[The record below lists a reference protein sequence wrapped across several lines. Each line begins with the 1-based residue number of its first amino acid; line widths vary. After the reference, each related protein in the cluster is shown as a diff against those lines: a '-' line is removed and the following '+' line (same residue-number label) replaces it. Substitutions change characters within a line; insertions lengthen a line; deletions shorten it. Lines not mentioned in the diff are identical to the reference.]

1 MRLLRNVIKP
11 SQQNISGAPA
21 THRSNVV
28 KLSSD
33 SSMINVFSG
42 ESSNITSDKVILSS
56 AFEKAKKIV
65 DAANT
70 YSANHIKEA
79 TEKLNQ
85 ECAETRKFTYD
96 EAYSLGLTEGK
107 EAGYEDGYTE
117 GKEAGYRDALQK
129 ANQDSKPLFEKLQIL
144 ISSIEKARAELLAKE
159 EDNLSDLAVMI
170 AEKVLNQ
177 NIDANR
183 AVMGS
188 IISQVVSDNQDQ
200 EWIKVNVSEDVYEEL
215 EKSYFAE
222 RIRDMSSGVT
232 ICPSKDLGDTD
243 CVIEMPGYVTDASVS
258 TQLSKIKAVLRDK

>member
-11 SQQNISGAPA
+11 SQQNIPNPSQS
-21 THRSNVV
+21 HRSNVV
-28 KLSSD
+28 KLSDD
-33 SSMINVFSG
+33 SSKINVFSG
-42 ESSNITSDKVILSS
+42 SSSNITSDKVILSS

-70 YSANHIKEA
+70 YSANHIREA

-85 ECAETRKFTYD
+85 ECAEARKFTHD
-96 EAYSLGLTEGK
+96 EAYSTGLNEGK
-107 EAGYEDGYTE
+107 EAGYEDGYAE
-117 GKEAGYRDALQK
+117 GKEAGYRDAIREAKQQNK
-129 ANQDSKPLFEKLQIL
+129 ALFEKLQIL
-144 ISSIEKARAELLAKE
+144 VNSIENARAELLAKE
-159 EDNLSDLAVMI
+159 EDNLSDLAVLI

-177 NIDANR
+177 EIDANR
-183 AVMGS
+183 AMMGS

-200 EWIKVNVSEDVYEEL
+200 EWIKVNVSEDVYDEL

-258 TQLSKIKAVLRDK
+258 TQLSKIKAVLKK